1 MNKINFFR
9 IFAFIA
15 FVALA
20 GFSCFWT
27 AESLFIWQPS
37 ITIYGAWLIAI
48 VFFMVASICFGK
60 LLKSLDKNEDFY
72 GKLFGRTGALLLAVV
87 GLVVFWLVVSLPT
100 NTHTLLYRA
109 SIKNVITADLNRTQ
123 GYLQGLKDNN
133 VAIKAIDQKYKS
145 KNEAVDALIARLMA
159 EIDHPGF
166 EGIGDR
172 FKTILVELDRVLSID
187 ANNPVKINRVENV
200 GKSKTQWL
208 AAINYYQRQAYDQLR
223 LYRATCDKEINEVK
237 TTMESKALDKLIKNN
252 KSALS
257 DIRKM
262 KGVNNEIVQAAI
274 DDLVDDYAYIKSN
287 AQYINFKEG
296 DKDRYTRDGAMPEA
310 KEMLSVPDVWK
321 DYLTTDKYNGH
332 GFVWWVLIALLV
344 DLAGFI
350 FYNISFHSKN
360 NNALA

>member
-9 IFAFIA
+9 IFAFLA
-15 FVALA
+15 FITLA

-48 VFFMVASICFGK
+48 VFFVVASICFGK

-72 GKLFGRTGALLLAVV
+72 GKLFGRTGALLLALV

-145 KNEAVDALIARLMA
+145 KNEAVDALIARLVA

-166 EGIGDR
+166 EGIGHR
-172 FKTILVELDRVLSID
+172 FETILVELDRVLSVD

-208 AAINYYQRQAYDQLR
+208 ATINYYQRQAYDQLR

-257 DIRKM
+257 DIRNM

-274 DDLVDDYAYIKSN
+274 NDLIDDYAYIKSN
-287 AQYINFKEG
+287 AQYINFKDG
-296 DKDRYTRDGAMPEA
+296 DKERYTREGAMPEA

-332 GFVWWVLIALLV
+332 GFIWWVLIALLV

-350 FYNISFHSKN
+350 FYNISFNSKN